1 MLAPPLAPRQKA
13 ERISAI
19 FRARHAIDILPAELI
34 PADLNEAYQ
43 VRAAYEAIDCAA
55 GRGAV
60 AGYKIGLT
68 TPIMQKLCDVAE
80 PCFGAIFTTEVHH
93 RRVELPVDAYC
104 RLGVET
110 EIAVRLGED
119 LPQGG
124 GRARVEAAVE
134 SCMAAIELL
143 EDLRHDYKRLSAAAM
158 VAGNVWNAGVVL
170 GAPVTDWRRVDLA
183 RVTSRLTIN
192 GREIG
197 SGKGSDVMGNPL
209 NALSWLADKLATVGT
224 PLRRG
229 MIVMTGSMVPI
240 QFPAT
245 GDHAV
250 VEVSGLGSAELVA
263 V

>member
-1 MLAPPLAPRQKA
+1 MPDLDPRQKA
-13 ERISAI
+13 ERISGI
-19 FRARHAIDILPAELI
+19 FRARQPIDILPAELI
-34 PADLNEAYQ
+34 PADLDEAYQ
-43 VRAAYEAIDCAA
+43 VRAAFEAIESAA

-68 TPIMQKLCDVAE
+68 TSIMQKLWGVDE
-80 PCFGAIFTTEVHH
+80 PCFGAIFANEVHH
-93 RRVELPVDAYC
+93 HRAELPVGTFC
-104 RLGVET
+104 RLGLET
-110 EIAVRLGED
+110 EIAVQLGAD

-124 GRARVEAAVE
+124 DRARVEAAVE

-143 EDLRHDYKRLSAAAM
+143 EDLHHDYKRLSAAAM
-158 VAGNVWNAGVVL
+158 VASNVWNAGVVL
-170 GAPVTDWRRVDLA
+170 GAPVIDWRRVDLA

-209 NALSWLADKLATVGT
+209 NAVSWLADKLATVGT

-263 V
+263 I